1 MGGLDISFGGQVRA
15 GYEGML
21 IAVPSENFPIEKTS
35 KGLAERL
42 LALARLIKPKQIA
55 KSPRGPKVA
64 KPKEWLE
71 GQAARAH
78 VSTDRVLKADKADK
92 QL

>member
-1 MGGLDISFGGQVRA
+1 
-15 GYEGML
+15 ML

-71 GQAARAH
+71 GQDFLLTFEAF
-78 VSTDRVLKADKADK
+78 VKSEPP
-92 QL
+92 